1 MPGSVNVAIRW
12 IRAGGSATISCAIGN
27 ASAAGP
33 QATVNG
39 AGAGPTLI
47 SPVSVGV
54 YSGTATSVGSTL
66 IPNPAVWQNEYVAGQ
81 YPVQRSWQW
90 YRNGSPISNAVSGT
104 YTTVQADSGSS
115 ISVQETAFFL
125 NPSNNGITYEAPHD
139 TSVSTS
145 AAVSVT
151 GSVDSNLVFSNNIQ
165 YLGSFQI
172 QSGIFN
178 DSLGKGKVLALNPSA
193 SSGSGRSF
201 LCSAFNGNPNTNPLK
216 NAEIQIQST
225 LGNAY
230 TTSKTSLPYSSMSL
244 PTSGAFNDFYDIYN
258 GQLRNSGIGNSD
270 YLAGSTQAIYLTGT
284 TKMVMGASVS
294 YPPDRPYSLWWKRD
308 AQLSSNTIDGIFT
321 IKDPAVAAAYSNY
334 DSRWTVGY
342 VFPIPP
348 EHQAALGN
356 KQYIGGAF
364 SMSIIQTQSD
374 GPSGCAFSNADI
386 DDAIS
391 KYTSGTAQG
400 AGAGSNTIVISASDT
415 RADGF
420 YNGMLIYV
428 PSASTPNGFVKKIT
442 GYVSATKTVTVDSNW
457 DTAPTS
463 SSTYKIYPNANGKQ
477 LFGYFENEMQ
487 ALSTD
492 GAASQVREINTVR
505 KWDGSSMGGIFPN
518 GTKSILMFAYNGDG
532 YSTYGV
538 AGQYDG
544 GGPPSSGARIYS
556 PRADIQ
562 NAPHAYP
569 YYAKVYAYNVDDLAA
584 VQSGTK
590 VFNQVKPYGV
600 WDFPIPYTDSPTG
613 QFDLVVSF
621 VVYDP
626 STARMYL
633 TASDAVHVYSITNAV
648 VV

>member
-1 MPGSVNVAIRW
+1 MPGQVNVALRW
-12 IRAGGSATISCAIGN
+12 ARAGS
-27 ASAAGP
+27 
-33 QATVNG
+33 
-39 AGAGPTLI
+39 GPTLI
-47 SPVSVGV
+47 AAPSVGT
-54 YSGTATSVGSTL
+54 YSGTATAVGSTL

-90 YRNGSPISNAVSGT
+90 YRDGAAITNAVSGT
-104 YTTVQADSGSS
+104 YTTVQADSGKA
-115 ISVQETAFFL
+115 ITVRETAFFL
-125 NPSNNGITYEAPHD
+125 NPSNNGTTYEAPHD
-139 TSVSTS
+139 TTVATS

-151 GSVDSNLVFSNNIQ
+151 GNVASNLVFSNNIQ

-172 QSGIFN
+172 TSALYN

-216 NAEIQIQST
+216 NAEIQIPST

-230 TTSKTSLPYSSMSL
+230 TTPRTSLPYSSMSF
-244 PTSGAFNDFYDIYN
+244 PASNDFNNFYDIYN
-258 GQLRNSGIGNSD
+258 GQLRNSGIGDSGW
-270 YLAGSTQAIYLTGT
+270 YAGSTQAVYLTST
-284 TKMVMGASVS
+284 SKMIMGASV
-294 YPPDRPYSLWWKRD
+294 YYTDQPYSLWWKRD

-321 IKDPAVAAAYSNY
+321 VKDPAVAAANPNY
-334 DSRWTVGY
+334 DSRWSVGY

-348 EHQAALGN
+348 EHQAALGD
-356 KQYIGGAF
+356 KQYIGGIFA
-364 SMSIIQTQSD
+364 MSVITTQSD

-400 AGAGSNTIVISASDT
+400 AGSGSNTIVISASDT

-428 PSASTPNGFVKKIT
+428 PSASTPKGHVKKIT

-457 DTAPTS
+457 GTAPTS

-477 LFGYFENEMQ
+477 LFGYFVDEMQ

-492 GAASQVREINTVR
+492 GAASQAREINTVR
-505 KWDGSSMGGIFPN
+505 KWDGSCMGGIFPN
-518 GTKSILMFAYNGDG
+518 GTKSILIFGYNGDG

-538 AGQYDG
+538 PGQYDG
-544 GGPPSSGARIYS
+544 GTASPVAARIYGPGAS
-556 PRADIQ
+556 TQ
-562 NAPHAYP
+562 NAPFSYP

-600 WDFPIPYTDSPTG
+600 WDFPIPYTTTPELPFELAS
-613 QFDLVVSF
+613 SY

-626 STARMYL
+626 STTKMYI
-633 TASDAVHVYSITNAV
+633 TVNDAVHVYSITNAV
-648 VV
+648 IV

>member
-1 MPGSVNVAIRW
+1 MVFSLLRGSIGPTLGAPNT
-12 IRAGGSATISCAIGN
+12 AGGGT
-27 ASAAGP
+27 
-33 QATVNG
+33 
-39 AGAGPTLI
+39 GPTLI
-47 SPVSVGV
+47 SPVSVGL
-54 YSGTATSVGSTL
+54 YSGTTTSVGSTL

-104 YTTVQADSGSS
+104 YTTIQADSGAS

-125 NPSNNGITYEAPHD
+125 NSANNGVTFEAPHD

-145 AAVSVT
+145 ATVSVT
-151 GSVDSNLVFSNNIQ
+151 GSVASNVVLSNHIQ

-172 QSGIFN
+172 LSALFN
-178 DSLGKGKVLALNPSA
+178 NSLGAGQVLALNPSS

-201 LCSAFNGNPNTNPLK
+201 LCSAFNGNPNANPLK
-216 NAEIQIQST
+216 NAEIQIPSS

-230 TTSKTSLPYSSMSL
+230 TTPRTSLPYSSMSF
-244 PTSGAFNDFYDIYN
+244 PASSNFNDFYDIYN
-258 GQLRNSGIGNSD
+258 GQLQNSGIGDSGW
-270 YLAGSTQAIYLTGT
+270 YASSRQAVYLTGT
-284 TKMVMGASVS
+284 SKMIMGASVG

-321 IKDPAVAAAYSNY
+321 VKDPAVAAANPNY
-334 DSRWTVGY
+334 DNRWSVGY

-356 KQYIGGAF
+356 KQYIGGVF
-364 SMSIIQTQSD
+364 GMSIALTQSD

-400 AGAGSNTIVISASDT
+400 AGSGSNTIVISASDT

-420 YNGMLIYV
+420 YTGMLIYV
-428 PSASTPNGFVKKIT
+428 PSASTPSGFVKKIT
-442 GYVSATKTVTVDSNW
+442 GYVSSTKTITVDSNW
-457 DTAPTS
+457 GTPPTS

-477 LFGYFENEMQ
+477 LFGYFLDEMQ

-492 GAASQVREINTVR
+492 GAASRARNINTVR
-505 KWDGSSMGGIFPN
+505 KWDGSCMGGIFPN
-518 GTKSILMFAYNGDG
+518 GTKSILIFGYNGDG

-538 AGQYDG
+538 PGQYDG
-544 GGPPSSGARIYS
+544 GTTSPVSARNYAPGA
-556 PRADIQ
+556 PFQ
-562 NAPHAYP
+562 NAPWSYP

-590 VFNQVKPYGV
+590 AFNQVKPYGV
-600 WDFPIPYTDSPTG
+600 WDFPIPYTTTPALP
-613 QFDLVVSF
+613 FDLSQSY

-626 STARMYL
+626 TTTRMYL
-633 TASDAVHVYSITNAV
+633 TINDAVHVYSITNAV
-648 VV
+648 AV